1 MFDTAKTDFY
11 WKFPN
16 EQGNYTIIGVQAFS
30 KDIEL
35 PLEITVEN
43 NTEISITLDEV
54 KNIDSNIYIR
64 DKVTGIS
71 YEILEENA
79 TLYLET
85 GTYTDRFVLAF
96 KPNAALSVDN
106 EISIQYTSVYV
117 DNGNHD
123 LIVTKDDGIDIKKVE
138 LFNVLG
144 ETISTWN
151 IDDHADSYQLALQ
164 PGLPAGVYI
173 SKITTNKGTNN
184 KKIIIE

>member
-1 MFDTAKTDFY
+1 MPF
-11 WKFPN
+11 
-16 EQGNYTIIGVQAFS
+16 EVV
-30 KDIEL
+30 
-35 PLEITVEN
+35 VEN
-43 NTEISITLDEV
+43 TTEISITLDEV

-71 YEILEENA
+71 YEILEESA
-79 TLYLET
+79 KLSLET

-106 EISIQYTSVYV
+106 EISTQYTNVYV
-117 DNGNHD
+117 DNSDHD

-151 IDDHADSYQLALQ
+151 IDEHADSYQLAIQ

-173 SKITTNKGTNN
+173 SKITTHKGTNN